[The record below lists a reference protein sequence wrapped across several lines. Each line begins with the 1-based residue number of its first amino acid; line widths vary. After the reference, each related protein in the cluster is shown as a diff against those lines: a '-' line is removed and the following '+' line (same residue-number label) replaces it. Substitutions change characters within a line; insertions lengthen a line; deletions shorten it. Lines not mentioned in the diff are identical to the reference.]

1 MKKTLFALLLSA
13 MTVNAFAQAREK
25 GPWWPHPIWGA
36 NDQAGASNWIT
47 SEKIMKALTYAKQ
60 GKVYE
65 LGHPYER
72 TMPMLGAR
80 SYKMSVV
87 DTGPPTG
94 KNKTLTNEEVITGEL
109 GQVGTQFDGPGHIG
123 ARLTFAD
130 GIERGVYYNGFT
142 QEEVVHPNGLL
153 NLGVHHIKPIISRG
167 ILIDVAGYK
176 GMSRLMNSYEV
187 TLADVKGALAKQGID
202 ETSITPGDVLLFHYG
217 WAQLWGSPQEY
228 NRNQPGIGM
237 EVAQWLIRKQVSM
250 IGGDNAV
257 TEVFPNPDPDLYGPV
272 HQELIMKN
280 GIFNLENMDLETL
293 AADGVYEFLFIFT
306 PIRFVGASGSP
317 GRPIAIR

>member
-1 MKKTLFALLLSA
+1 
-13 MTVNAFAQAREK
+13 
-25 GPWWPHPIWGA
+25 
-36 NDQAGASNWIT
+36 
-47 SEKIMKALTYAKQ
+47 
-60 GKVYE
+60 
-65 LGHPYER
+65 
-72 TMPMLGAR
+72 
-80 SYKMSVV
+80 MSS
-87 DTGPPTG
+87 
-94 KNKTLTNEEVITGEL
+94 
-109 GQVGTQFDGPGHIG
+109 
-123 ARLTFAD
+123 
-130 GIERGVYYNGFT
+130 
-142 QEEVVHPNGLL
+142 
-153 NLGVHHIKPIISRG
+153 ISRG

-176 GMSRLMNSYEV
+176 GMNRLMNSYEV

-202 ETSITPGDVLLFHYG
+202 ETSITPGDVLLLRYG
-217 WAQLWGSPQEY
+217 WAQLWGSPPEY

-250 IGGDNAV
+250 IGGDNAA
-257 TEVFPNPDPDLYGPV
+257 TEVFPNPAPDLFVPV